1 MHVHDLDL
9 IAALADGSLDDQS
22 EARALIETC
31 PECHQE
37 YETQVTIIAAL
48 AAIEPAAMSEFE
60 KAALHR
66 DLWTELRSPPAKTS
80 TPWWY
85 RLTYAAAG
93 LFVVVG
99 LVAVVNQLG
108 NSNAGEGETFLEV
121 SSSLDEGTD
130 GQTASPSAGEDAGYD
145 AGESTVTTLSAES
158 AGTTVVTAD
167 SGGGDTPDFEALA
180 DEARLQ
186 QLPPSV
192 RTNGS
197 TTEDLD
203 CLNAAG
209 LENQDVV
216 GAVEADRKYL
226 IAVPDGEDLD
236 ADTAV
241 NFVDA
246 TTCEVAHVEE

>member
-22 EARALIETC
+22 EARALVESC

-37 YETQVTIIAAL
+37 YETQVAIIAAL
-48 AAIEPAAMSEFE
+48 AAIEPAAMSDFE

-66 DLWTELRSPPAKTS
+66 DLWTELRSTPAKKS

-85 RLTYAAAG
+85 RLSYAAAG
-93 LFVVVG
+93 LFVMVG

-121 SSSLDEGTD
+121 SSGLDEGTD
-130 GQTASPSAGEDAGYD
+130 GQTASPLAGEDAGD
-145 AGESTVTTLSAES
+145 STVTTFSAES

-167 SGGGDTPDFEALA
+167 SGGGDTPDFKALA

-203 CLNAAG
+203 CVNAAG
-209 LENQDVV
+209 LEDQDVV

-226 IAVPDGEDLD
+226 IAVPEGEDLD